1 MRFRSWTAAT
11 ILFLLPA
18 TAAAADL
25 ADLQAKGVLRVV
37 VAADEA
43 PETFAV
49 TSDGE
54 PGFERELIEGFARLH
69 GLRVEPVTAA
79 GYGDRIPLL
88 QRGEGDLV
96 VAIFDTPDR
105 RQLVDFTVEVMPT
118 HTVVVTMDP
127 RPPVTSLADL
137 KAARV
142 GVIKGAKPADEAV
155 KAGLPASSLQGF
167 ERRDQLVAALRSN
180 AVAAAILPMSE
191 VALAARRDPGLR
203 AGITVGS
210 PGKVA
215 WAVRQEDDV
224 LEAALNE
231 YIANVRRGSTWSRL
245 VVKYFGDQTLA
256 VLGRQ

>member
-1 MRFRSWTAAT
+1 MRVLPWPAIAT
-11 ILFLLPA
+11 LLLPA
-18 TAAAADL
+18 MAAADL
-25 ADLQAKGVLRVV
+25 AEVKSRGVLRVV

-43 PETFAV
+43 PETFAFNGGG
-49 TSDGE
+49 D

-69 GLRVEPVTAA
+69 GVRLEPVPAP

-88 QRGEGDLV
+88 QRGDGDLI

-118 HTVVVTMDP
+118 HTVVVTLDP
-127 RPPVTSLADL
+127 RPAVGSLDEL

-142 GVIKGAKPADEAV
+142 GVIKGAKPAEEAV
-155 KAGLPASSLQGF
+155 KAGVPASTLQPY
-167 ERRDQLVAALRSN
+167 ERRDQLVAALRSG
-180 AVAAAILPMSE
+180 AVTAAILPVSE
-191 VALAARRDPGLR
+191 MALAARRDPNLR
-203 AGITVGS
+203 AGVTVGA

-215 WAVRQEDDV
+215 WAVRKGDDA
-224 LEAALNE
+224 LEAALND

-245 VVKYFGDQTLA
+245 VVKYFGNQTLT